1 MSDFRPKFRPVHP
14 HLATARGQQ
23 VLVLQDPLNLAGKA
37 VFIPPALAPMLAL
50 CDGSRNLSE
59 LRASLMIRAGISLPM
74 GDLERIVAQLD
85 DALLFEN
92 ERSASALQEAA
103 EAYRSAPFRRPTL
116 VGRGYPAEPDLFRAM
131 MDDFLDGLPRVHRR
145 RPWRGLVSPH
155 IDYERGGSVY
165 AEVWSR
171 AAEVVREAELIVVLG
186 TDHHGDHGQITLTR
200 QSYAT
205 PYGVL
210 PTDQGVVD
218 VIADAIGEGRAFGEE
233 LHHRDEHSI
242 ELAVGWLHHMRDGE
256 PCALVPILTGSFS
269 HFVDGEGS
277 PAEDPTMVMFLQA
290 LQDAMAGRAALVV
303 AAGDLAHIGPAFDGP
318 PVDGFGL
325 ARLKAEDERLV
336 STICAGDAEAFF
348 SAIRDEG
355 DRRNVCGLPPIYLL
369 LRLLGAAQGEPAGY
383 ERCPADTRSTSF
395 VSICG
400 VLLE

>member
-1 MSDFRPKFRPVHP
+1 MNDFRPKFRSVRPQ
-14 HLATARGQQ
+14 LATARGQQ
-23 VLVLQDPLNLAGKA
+23 VLVLQDPLNLAGKV

-59 LRASLMIRAGISLPM
+59 LRASLMIRAGISLSM

-92 ERSASALQEAA
+92 ERSASAAEEAA
-103 EAYRSAPFRRPTL
+103 EAFRSAPFRPPTL
-116 VGRGYPAEPDLFRAM
+116 AGKGYPAEPNLFRAL
-131 MDDFLDGLPRVHRR
+131 MDDYLDGLPRADAQTS
-145 RPWRGLVSPH
+145 WRGLVSPH
-155 IDYERGGSVY
+155 IDYERGGPIY
-165 AEVWSR
+165 AEVWSQ
-171 AAEVVREAELIVVLG
+171 AAAVVREAELVVVLG

-210 PTDQGVVD
+210 PTDQEVVNAVVGV
-218 VIADAIGEGRAFGEE
+218 IGEGMAFSEE

-242 ELAVGWLHHMRDGE
+242 ELAVAWLHHMRDGE

-269 HFVDGEGS
+269 HFVEGEAS
-277 PAEDPTMVMFLQA
+277 PADDPVLADFVKA
-290 LQDAMAGRAALVV
+290 LGDALTGRAALVV

-318 PVDGFGL
+318 PVDPFRL
-325 ARLKAEDERLV
+325 ARLKVEDEQLI
-336 STICAGDAEAFF
+336 STICAGEPEAFF
-348 SAIRDEG
+348 GAIRDEG
-355 DRRNVCGLPPIYLL
+355 DCRNVCGLPPIYLL
-369 LRLLGAAQGEPAGY
+369 LRLLDGARGEPAGY
-383 ERCPADTRSTSF
+383 DCCPADTRNTSF